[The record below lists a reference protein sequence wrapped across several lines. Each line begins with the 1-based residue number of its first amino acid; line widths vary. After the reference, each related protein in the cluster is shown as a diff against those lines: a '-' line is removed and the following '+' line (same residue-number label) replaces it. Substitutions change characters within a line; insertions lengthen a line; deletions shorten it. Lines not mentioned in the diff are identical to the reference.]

1 MKHFKLLSDADGLV
15 GSSKNIS
22 WVWLGL
28 VQKFWVGLF
37 SKKRRPTLEEIS
49 LRRCSIKLRIVFC
62 SVTMTVK
69 RAFVI
74 VQCVI
79 LMRKRCC
86 IFCKFFFR
94 AALHARF

>member
-37 SKKRRPTLEEIS
+37 SKKRRPTLEEI
-49 LRRCSIKLRIVFC
+49 
-62 SVTMTVK
+62 
-69 RAFVI
+69 A
-74 VQCVI
+74 
-79 LMRKRCC
+79 
-86 IFCKFFFR
+86 
-94 AALHARF
+94 